1 MGDANDKKTPGVYE
15 YIFSAFQQM
24 TEISWSKL
32 GLTPDI
38 ISGQVEENLG
48 EAKVAIDLTAH
59 LASVLE
65 PQLDEEDR
73 RRVQGIVR
81 DLRVN
86 FVNRQ

>member
-1 MGDANDKKTPGVYE
+1 
-15 YIFSAFQQM
+15 
-24 TEISWSKL
+24 
-32 GLTPDI
+32 PDI

-48 EAKVAIDLTAH
+48 EAKIAIDLTAH